1 MRLNRHIVNMS
12 ALLLAATV
20 LAGCSGGPKITPDRA
35 AQCVKQTFAY
45 ADLTRGMGDR
55 VVAVM
60 DANDE
65 DGVHIGVY
73 QNGMT
78 ATDRLGRFRV
88 AKNGQIFMWEAE
100 KADWKLIGVCDE

>member
-1 MRLNRHIVNMS
+1 MRRNRHNFYVS
-12 ALLLAATV
+12 ALVLAATV
-20 LAGCSGGPKITPDRA
+20 LTGCSGGPKVTPDRA

-55 VVAVM
+55 AIAVM

-73 QNGMT
+73 QSGMT

-88 AKNGQIFMWEAE
+88 APNGQIFLWEAE
-100 KADWKLIGVCDE
+100 NADWKLIGVCDE